1 MQRLCQGKKRCLG
14 VVLQEA
20 DSQETQIYEPFA
32 MRYSRPIIWVFV
44 KKVKEGLIIHLHCKN
59 VTSPSW
65 VFYDNL
71 ALHQERKYRK
81 RNMEDEI
88 FLHCFKPMPGDGIT
102 AAYFHL
108 PPLVNLDPATGEKV
122 NVKYARFSHFSH
134 RMINFN

>member
-1 MQRLCQGKKRCLG
+1 MQRVCQGKKRCIG
-14 VVLQEA
+14 VVFLET

-32 MRYSRPIIWVFV
+32 MRYSRPIIWSFV
-44 KKVKEGLIIHLHCKN
+44 QKVKDGFIIHLQCKN
-59 VTSPSW
+59 VISPSW

-71 ALHQERKYRK
+71 ALHLQRKYPK

-88 FLHCFKPMPGDGIT
+88 FLHCIKPMPGDEIT

-122 NVKYARFSHFSH
+122 SLQDFL
-134 RMINFN
+134 IIPIE